1 MVMDA
6 LAHFHGIWCQVLR
19 NIKVLLIHLGNIKG
33 ISLIQFGIL
42 LIYHTMNEI
51 SVGGNSKQ
59 AAMNYSVQTIQ
70 EARSA

>member
-1 MVMDA
+1 MDA

-19 NIKVLLIHLGNIKG
+19 DIKG